1 MIELLRSILP
11 YISGLYTLPWIL
23 VGFIVTLLLSRV
35 FDTQK
40 TDQIMKKIGLV
51 LLYIFVPL
59 LLFRI
64 FLTVDFGIQEL
75 EFTVIT
81 ILVILFMYLLAYGY
95 GIKHAQ
101 KIGLKGTQGRIYLKT
116 LITNQGRS
124 AAFIGGALLA
134 HPEWYIAAGI
144 YISLVGVALFAV
156 IPYLLAHMHK
166 KDTKQETQHT
176 IQTLPWYLKLYP
188 WYLICFVIA
197 AITLHGPVGWNINW
211 DHPLGTVFIF
221 FTALTIPAALYYV
234 GAGIHPQ
241 DLKIE
246 EIKKLFSRQHNAKT
260 QNHWPWVR
268 SIFFLTVI
276 LTPVV
281 IAIIF
286 SILLLLNLIPTSW
299 FAVIVI
305 NSILPITSTNMFLIP
320 YGIDK
325 KTTALSITWTTII
338 CVPIAVILIYVFS
351 FLPA

>member
-1 MIELLRSILP
+1 MIELLQNILP

-23 VGFIVTLLLSRV
+23 VGFIVTLLLTRV
-35 FDTQK
+35 FDEQK
-40 TDQIMKKIGLV
+40 IDQFMKKIGLI
-51 LLYIFVPL
+51 LLYVFVPL

-75 EFTVIT
+75 EFTIIT
-81 ILVILFMYLLAYGY
+81 ILVIIFMYLLAYGY
-95 GIKHAQ
+95 GVKNAQ
-101 KIGLKGTQGRIYLKT
+101 KIGLKGTPSRTYLKT
-116 LITNQGRS
+116 ILTNQGRS

-156 IPYLLAHMHK
+156 IPYILAHMHK
-166 KDTKQETQHT
+166 KDSNKETQNT
-176 IQTLPWYLKLYP
+176 MQTLPGYLKLYP

-197 AITLHGPVGWNINW
+197 AITLHGPIGWNITW
-211 DHPLGTVFIF
+211 DHSLGTIFIF

-234 GAGIHPQ
+234 GAGIHPH

-246 EIKKLFSRQHNAKT
+246 EIKKLFTRQHNNKT

-276 LTPVV
+276 LTPLVT
-281 IAIIF
+281 AIIF
-286 SILLLLNLIPTSW
+286 SIILLLNLIPTSW

-351 FLPA
+351 FIPA